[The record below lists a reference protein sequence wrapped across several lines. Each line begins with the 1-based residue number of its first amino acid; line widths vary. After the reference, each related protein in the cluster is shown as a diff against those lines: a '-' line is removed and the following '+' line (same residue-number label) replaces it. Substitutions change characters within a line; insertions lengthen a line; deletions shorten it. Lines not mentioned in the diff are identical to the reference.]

1 MKKILVIGSNGQLGI
16 ELLTALRD
24 KFGSKNVISSDIN
37 APSNADTYFEKLDA
51 RDAISLTS
59 IVEKHEINHVYHLA
73 AILSAN
79 GELNPISSWEVNMKT
94 LLNVLELGRKGV
106 IERIFWPSSIAVFGR
121 DTPKDH
127 TDQNALTNPSTVY
140 GISKLAGEKWCQYYF
155 EKFGVDVRSIRYPGL
170 ISHKVKP
177 GGGTTDYAIDIFFK
191 AVSGTP
197 YDCFL
202 HADTSLPMMYIDD
215 AVKGTLMLMEAPSQ
229 KLTIRTSYNLNATS
243 FSPAELTAEIK
254 KQIGSLQVQYKPD
267 HRQLIA
273 ETWPRSIDDQPA
285 RLDWGWK
292 EAYGLP
298 QITSEMISAL
308 RIKK

>member
-1 MKKILVIGSNGQLGI
+1 MKKILVIGSNGQLGM
-16 ELLTALRD
+16 ELLAALRE

-37 APSNADTYFEKLDA
+37 SPSEADAYFEKLDA
-51 RDAISLTS
+51 REASSLTS
-59 IVEKHEINHVYHLA
+59 IVEKHEIDHIYHLA
-73 AILSAN
+73 AILSAK

-94 LLNVLELGRKGV
+94 LLNVLELGRKGI
-106 IERIFWPSSIAVFGR
+106 IERIFWPSSIAVFGA
-121 DTPKDH
+121 DAPKEH

-170 ISHKVKP
+170 ISHKVQP

-191 AVSGTP
+191 AVSGIP

-202 HADTSLPMMYIDD
+202 NADASLPMMYIDD

-254 KQIGSLQVQYKPD
+254 KQIDSLQVQYKPD
-267 HRQLIA
+267 YRQLIA

-285 RLDWGWK
+285 RSDWGWE
-292 EAYGLP
+292 EAYGLA

-308 RIKK
+308 RMKK

>member
-1 MKKILVIGSNGQLGI
+1 MLEML
-16 ELLTALRD
+16 
-24 KFGSKNVISSDIN
+24 
-37 APSNADTYFEKLDA
+37 
-51 RDAISLTS
+51 ISLTS

-170 ISHKVKP
+170 ISHKVQP

-191 AVSGTP
+191 AISGIP

-202 HADTSLPMMYIDD
+202 NADASLPMMYIDD
-215 AVKGTLMLMEAPSQ
+215 AVRGTLMLMEASSQ
-229 KLTIRTSYNLNATS
+229 KLSIRTSYNLNATS

-254 KQIGSLQVQYKPD
+254 KHISGLQVQYKPD
-267 HRQLIA
+267 YRQLIA

-285 RLDWGWK
+285 RSDWGWK
-292 EAYGLP
+292 EAYSLP
-298 QITSEMISAL
+298 QITAEMISAL
-308 RIKK
+308 RMKK

>member
-1 MKKILVIGSNGQLGI
+1 
-16 ELLTALRD
+16 
-24 KFGSKNVISSDIN
+24 
-37 APSNADTYFEKLDA
+37 
-51 RDAISLTS
+51 
-59 IVEKHEINHVYHLA
+59 
-73 AILSAN
+73 
-79 GELNPISSWEVNMKT
+79 MKT

-170 ISHKVKP
+170 ISHKVQP

-191 AVSGTP
+191 AVSGIP

-215 AVKGTLMLMEAPSQ
+215 AVKGTLMLMETPSQ

-254 KQIGSLQVQYKPD
+254 KHIGGLQVQYKPD

>member
-1 MKKILVIGSNGQLGI
+1 MKKILVIGSNGQLGM
-16 ELLTALRD
+16 ELLAALRE

-37 APSNADTYFEKLDA
+37 SPSEADAYFEKLDA
-51 RDAISLTS
+51 REASSLTS
-59 IVEKHEINHVYHLA
+59 IVEKHEIDHIYHLA
-73 AILSAN
+73 AILSAK

-94 LLNVLELGRKGV
+94 LLNVLELGRKGI
-106 IERIFWPSSIAVFGR
+106 IERIFWPSSIAVFGA
-121 DTPKDH
+121 DAPKEH

-170 ISHKVKP
+170 ISHKVQP

-197 YDCFL
+197 FDCFL

-254 KQIGSLQVQYKPD
+254 KQIGSLKVQYKPD